1 MTASI
6 SAIMNSLAECSL
18 PGPGVTRL
26 PFTDQH
32 RQANAMI
39 TTLMEK
45 AGLDVSLDDGGTL
58 VGRRHGPEDAPTLLM
73 GSHQDSVRNGGR
85 FDGAMGIILP
95 ILALTDLKDIELPF
109 AVEVLAFPDE
119 EGVRFPTTLIGSR
132 AIAGS
137 FDMDVLSYHDADG
150 ISLGQAMQD
159 FGLDPAH
166 IPQLDRRNS
175 RILGFVEVHLEQGPI
190 LEDMNMPVG
199 VVTSI
204 AGVDRFTISIT
215 GVANHAGTIP
225 MEKRKDALVA
235 ASEMVLAVNRLA
247 RESNGGKATVGQLGV
262 SPNAVNVIPGQVDM
276 TLDIRFDND
285 ARRDQLGE
293 DIITAMEAIAA
304 EHGTEIVITKTYSQA
319 VTPCDAVFR
328 EKLAEASRQVQ
339 PETMEL
345 SSGAFHDAS
354 AMADLCSVG
363 MLFVRCHEGISHHP
377 DEMVEEEDMARAVE
391 VLKRFLLDLDPDN

>member
-1 MTASI
+1 MAAPI
-6 SAIMNSLAECSL
+6 STIIDSLAECSL

-32 RQANAMI
+32 RQANTII
-39 TTLMEK
+39 TSLMKK
-45 AGLDVSLDDGGTL
+45 AGMDVSMDDGGTL
-58 VGRRHGPEDAPTLLM
+58 VGRRHGPEGAPTLLM

-95 ILALTDLKDIELPF
+95 ILALMGLKDTELPF

-137 FDMDVLSYHDADG
+137 FDMNVLSYHDSDG
-150 ISLGQAMQD
+150 TTLRQAMQE
-159 FGLDPAH
+159 FGLEPEN

-204 AGVDRFTISIT
+204 AGVDRYTIIIT
-215 GVANHAGTIP
+215 GMANHAGTIP
-225 MEKRKDALVA
+225 MEKRKDALA
-235 ASEMVLAVNRLA
+235 AACEMVLAVKRLA
-247 RESNGGKATVGQLGV
+247 TDSNGGKATVGQLNV
-262 SPNAVNVIPGQVDM
+262 SPNAVNVIPGRVDM

-285 ARRDQLGE
+285 AKRLQLGK
-293 DIITAMEAIAA
+293 DITTAMETITA
-304 EHGTEIVITKTYSQA
+304 EHGTELVITKTYSQA
-319 VTPCDAVFR
+319 VTPCDPMFR
-328 EKLAEASRQVQ
+328 RKLAEASQDFSA
-339 PETMEL
+339 ETIEL

-354 AMADLCSVG
+354 AMADLCPVA
-363 MLFVRCHEGISHHP
+363 MLFVRCHQGISHHP
-377 DEMVEEEDMARAVE
+377 DEMVNEDDMARAVE
-391 VLKRFLLDLDPDN
+391 VLKRFLLELDPYN